1 MYHDHVMQYQNLPVI
16 VLLGPTGA
24 GKTSVAMELAR
35 ALPVEL
41 ICMDSMQVYG
51 ELSIGNTAP
60 AEQEKRMVPH
70 HLFGTETIRKVLTSG
85 DWLAQAKSAMTSI
98 HRTGRIP
105 LFVGGTGLYYKLLT
119 EGLSD
124 LPKTPP
130 EIRTRLDRLF
140 IQHGLPHLYRILTK
154 LDPETARN
162 VHPND
167 RQRVQRFLEVRLLTG
182 KSVSTLW
189 HKGKHNGI
197 SNPMFTIGLSMDR
210 GLLVSRIRKR
220 LNEMLLANWIEEAVT
235 LEKKGLKS
243 FVLERGPIGYSLIYD
258 WLDGRN
264 TCLSNA
270 IERIFFATRQYAKRQ
285 MTWFR
290 SISDVEWFSYYS
302 ETGYNLHRMI
312 LEILE
317 FMEIGSH
324 Q

>member
-24 GKTSVAMELAR
+24 GKTSVAMELAG

-41 ICMDSMQVYG
+41 ICMDSMQVYR
-51 ELSIGNTAP
+51 ELSVGNTAP
-60 AEQEKRMVPH
+60 TELEKSRVPH
-70 HLFGTETIRKVLTSG
+70 HLFGTETIRNVFTSG
-85 DWLAQAKSAMTSI
+85 DWLKHAKSAMKSI
-98 HRTGRIP
+98 HRAGRIP

-119 EGLSD
+119 EGISD

-130 EIRTRLDRLF
+130 AIRSRLDRLF
-140 IQHGLPHLYRILTK
+140 IQRGLPYLYRILK
-154 LDPETARN
+154 RLDPQTAKN

-182 KSVSTLW
+182 KSVSSLW
-189 HKGKHNGI
+189 RGGKRDSI
-197 SNPMFTIGLSMDR
+197 SNPMFTIGLSMER
-210 GLLVSRIRKR
+210 GLLVPRIRKR
-220 LNEMLLANWIEEAVT
+220 LNEMLLSKWIEEAVT
-235 LEKKGLKS
+235 LEKNGLKP
-243 FVLERGPIGYSLIYD
+243 FVLERGPIGYALIYD

-264 TCLSNA
+264 SCLPNA

-290 SISDVEWFSYYS
+290 SISDIEWFSYYS
-302 ETGYNLHRMI
+302 ETGYNSNRMI